1 MKLNIILII
10 FAFAAGAMASKLS
23 AASKNLHLSN
33 SPSTAK
39 WAGLYKFLGG
49 VKNTMIKNTNA
60 RKEKI
65 TMKHDQTISLR
76 TKHVCNVCKF
86 LVQRKD
92 GAKRKRCAIYLKKN
106 AHKCNP
112 VKQSDFSSFV

>member
-10 FAFAAGAMASKLS
+10 FAAGAMASKLS

-60 RKEKI
+60 QKEKI